1 MLLQLNIK
9 NFALIEDLSIDFE
22 KGFNILTGET
32 GAGKS
37 IIIDAINF
45 VLGAKSGK
53 ELIRTGENKT
63 FVEAIFEIKNSET
76 TEILR
81 SMEIEFDDIIIIA
94 RETFKSGKSITK
106 INNKAF
112 SISDVKKITS
122 TLINIHGQHENQKLL
137 NSSSHI
143 YYLDKYGSDKLND
156 LLNKYSLLYKRLH
169 EINKEID
176 ELGIN
181 NGEREKTIDFLK
193 YQLDEIS
200 NAKLVINEDVE
211 LKNKFSIL
219 SNSEKIN
226 NSLISSYNILYNSN
240 DDFVSAYD
248 LINKAIKELR
258 NIEKLMDNIPPLV
271 NSLDEAYF
279 NIEQNINE
287 IRDIQEST
295 IYDKDELEIINGRI
309 FLIDSLKKKYGAT
322 IEDVLAYKTKI
333 SDEYNKLVNSNKIIE
348 ELNIEKNKVTN
359 SMVNYSNKIH
369 EIRCNIGEELEKKIK
384 LELDYV
390 GLEKSN
396 IKIQVK
402 YEEEFFI
409 NGCDK
414 VQFLISTN
422 PGEPL
427 KPLDKVVSGGELSR
441 IMLSLKTVF
450 VDKDEIPSVIF
461 DEIDTGIS
469 GRIAQS
475 VGEKMYLIS
484 TLHQV
489 FCVTHLPQIASMSD
503 THFIV
508 SKEVEEGKTY
518 TIIRKLNDLEKENEI
533 ARMIGGSNITNLT
546 LQNSKEMIK
555 LATERKKH
563 LINYK

>member
-45 VLGAKSGK
+45 VLGGKSAK
-53 ELIRTGENKT
+53 EMIRTGENKT

-76 TEILR
+76 IEMLKD
-81 SMEIEFDDIIIIA
+81 MEIEFDDLIIIA
-94 RETFKSGKSITK
+94 RETFKSGKSIIK

-143 YYLDKYGSDKLND
+143 YYLDKYGSEKLND
-156 LLNKYSLLYKRLH
+156 LLREYNLIYKRLQ
-169 EINKEID
+169 EIIKEID
-176 ELGIN
+176 ELGAN

-193 YQLDEIS
+193 YQIDEIS
-200 NAKLVINEDVE
+200 NAKLIINEDVE

-240 DDFVSAYD
+240 DNFISAYD

-258 NIEKLMDNIPPLV
+258 NIEKLMDSIPSLV
-271 NSLDEAYF
+271 SSLEEAYF

-287 IRDIQEST
+287 IRDIQESI
-295 IYDKDELEIINGRI
+295 IYDKDELETINSRI

-322 IEDVLAYKTKI
+322 IEDILAYKSQI
-333 SDEYNKLVNSNKIIE
+333 SNEYNKLVNSNKIIE
-348 ELNIEKNKVTN
+348 ELNREKNKIIG
-359 SMVNYSNKIH
+359 SMENCSKKIH
-369 EIRCNIGEELEKKIK
+369 DIRCSIGEELEKKIK
-384 LELDYV
+384 LELNYV

-396 IKIQVK
+396 IKIQVN
-402 YEEEFFI
+402 YEEEFFA
-409 NGCDK
+409 NGRDK

-508 SKEVEEGKTY
+508 SKEVENGKTY
-518 TIIRKLNDLEKENEI
+518 THIIKLNNLEKENEI
-533 ARMIGGSNITNLT
+533 ARMIGGINITDLT

>member
-45 VLGAKSGK
+45 VLGGKSAK
-53 ELIRTGENKT
+53 EMIRTGENKT

-76 TEILR
+76 IEMLKD
-81 SMEIEFDDIIIIA
+81 MEIEFDDLIIIA
-94 RETFKSGKSITK
+94 RETFKSGKSIIK

-112 SISDVKKITS
+112 YISDVKKITS

-143 YYLDKYGSDKLND
+143 YYLDKYGSEKLND
-156 LLNKYSLLYKRLH
+156 LLREYTLIYKRLQ
-169 EINKEID
+169 EIIKEID
-176 ELGIN
+176 ELGAN

-193 YQLDEIS
+193 YQIDEIS
-200 NAKLVINEDVE
+200 NAKLIINEDVE

-240 DDFVSAYD
+240 DNFISAYD

-258 NIEKLMDNIPPLV
+258 NIEKLMDSIPSLV
-271 NSLDEAYF
+271 SSLEEAYF

-287 IRDIQEST
+287 IRHIQESI
-295 IYDKDELEIINGRI
+295 IYDKDELETINSRI

-322 IEDVLAYKTKI
+322 IEDILAYKSQI
-333 SDEYNKLVNSNKIIE
+333 SNEYNKLVNSNKIIE
-348 ELNIEKNKVTN
+348 ELNREKNKIIG
-359 SMVNYSNKIH
+359 SMENCSKKIH
-369 EIRCNIGEELEKKIK
+369 DIRCSIGEELEKKIK
-384 LELDYV
+384 LELNYV

-396 IKIQVK
+396 IKIQVN
-402 YEEEFFI
+402 YEEEFFA
-409 NGCDK
+409 NGRDK

-508 SKEVEEGKTY
+508 SKEVENGKTY
-518 TIIRKLNDLEKENEI
+518 THIIKLNNLEKENEI
-533 ARMIGGSNITNLT
+533 ARMIGGINITDLT

>member
-45 VLGAKSGK
+45 VLGGKSAK
-53 ELIRTGENKT
+53 EMIRTGENKT

-76 TEILR
+76 IEMLKD
-81 SMEIEFDDIIIIA
+81 MEIEFDDLIIIA
-94 RETFKSGKSITK
+94 RETFKSGKSIIK

-112 SISDVKKITS
+112 YISDVKKITS

-143 YYLDKYGSDKLND
+143 YYLDKYGSEKLND
-156 LLNKYSLLYKRLH
+156 SLREYNLIYKRLQ
-169 EINKEID
+169 EIIKEID
-176 ELGIN
+176 ELGAN

-193 YQLDEIS
+193 YQIDEIS
-200 NAKLVINEDVE
+200 NAKLIINEDVE

-240 DDFVSAYD
+240 DNFISAYD

-258 NIEKLMDNIPPLV
+258 NIEKLMDSIPSLV
-271 NSLDEAYF
+271 SSLEEAYF

-287 IRDIQEST
+287 IRDIQESI
-295 IYDKDELEIINGRI
+295 IYDKDELETINSRI

-322 IEDVLAYKTKI
+322 IEDILAYKSQI
-333 SDEYNKLVNSNKIIE
+333 SNEYNKLVNSNKIIE
-348 ELNIEKNKVTN
+348 ELNREKNKIIG
-359 SMVNYSNKIH
+359 SMENCSKKIH
-369 EIRCNIGEELEKKIK
+369 DIRCSIGEELEKKIK
-384 LELDYV
+384 LELNYV

-396 IKIQVK
+396 IKIQVN
-402 YEEEFFI
+402 YEEEFFA
-409 NGCDK
+409 NGRDK

-508 SKEVEEGKTY
+508 SKEVENGKTY
-518 TIIRKLNDLEKENEI
+518 THIIKLNNLEKENEI
-533 ARMIGGSNITNLT
+533 ARMIGGINITDLT